1 MKTILINFLLLS
13 IVILAAAQPGADIL
27 DLKSRWQIN
36 INDQFVSYQNEST
49 KAIYFWITPKTD
61 KRHFLVVDGRKRYSV
76 FVNNKLIV
84 QKAGKTRLSVDS
96 LTDLYPNKLFVGVYS
111 ENGVHHIITKLQS
124 DLKIDKPLTL
134 RKGNYFLD
142 FSVLA
147 TLMLIICAVLF
158 WRTNPALTIDY
169 LNVNKLFSLQDKD
182 DSTLTLRIASS
193 VNLLIYLFGSFFTG
207 LMLIIAFHFIGD
219 QFWLSQQFS
228 ITSTAQAF
236 WHWVVL
242 SLIIYAGLMF
252 KLIWLVLLTS
262 LFAFRD
268 TASFQFFNFMRTI
281 LLSVI
286 TLAIICVLYFVFGVR
301 DENYFYF
308 LISILSTIFIAGTT
322 VVYFKLMSRMPFH
335 FFHLFSYLCV
345 SEIIPLMVLI
355 KVFFY

>member
-1 MKTILINFLLLS
+1 MKKILVHFLLLS
-13 IVILAAAQPGADIL
+13 VVITAAAQPNENHF
-27 DLKSRWQIN
+27 DLKSRWLIN
-36 INDQFVSYQNEST
+36 INDQFAPYQNEST
-49 KAIYFWITPKTD
+49 KAIYFWVTPKTD
-61 KRHFLVVDGRKRYSV
+61 KRHFLIIDGRKPYSV
-76 FVNNKLIV
+76 FVNNKLII
-84 QKAGKTRLSVDS
+84 QKTGKTRLSIDS
-96 LTDLYPNKLFVGVYS
+96 LADLYPNKLFVGIYS
-111 ENGVHHIITKLQS
+111 ENGVHHISTKLES
-124 DLKIDKPLTL
+124 DLKIDKSLVL
-134 RKGNYFLD
+134 RKGNYFLN

-147 TLMLIICAVLF
+147 TLVLIICAVLF

-219 QFWLSQQFS
+219 QFWLSQQFL
-228 ITSTAQAF
+228 INSTAQAF
-236 WHWVVL
+236 VHWLGL
-242 SLIIYAGLMF
+242 SLIIFASLML

-281 LLSVI
+281 LFSAI
-286 TLAIICVLYFVFGVR
+286 TLAIICVLYFVFGIR
-301 DENYFYF
+301 GENYFYF
-308 LISILSTIFIAGTT
+308 LLSILSTIFIAGTT